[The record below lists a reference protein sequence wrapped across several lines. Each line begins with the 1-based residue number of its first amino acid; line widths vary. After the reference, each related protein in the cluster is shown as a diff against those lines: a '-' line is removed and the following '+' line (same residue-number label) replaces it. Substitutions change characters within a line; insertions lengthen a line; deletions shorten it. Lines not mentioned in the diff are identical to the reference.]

1 MRHLFS
7 TLIMMLVASVSLQAQ
22 SLPQD
27 SAVYRLVNAGRTN
40 AVMTEDVAAH
50 NIYCTD
56 KGSDESYNQLW
67 MFTKSVSNL
76 LPTY

>member
-22 SLPQD
+22 ILPQD

-40 AVMTEDVAAH
+40 AVMTEE
-50 NIYCTD
+50 
-56 KGSDESYNQLW
+56 K
-67 MFTKSVSNL
+67 
-76 LPTY
+76 